1 MTYPESVEATMQRYL
16 SFYRTI
22 QQRQFSSP
30 IQPIPIVIMVS
41 HGNSVQSFMEVTDP
55 EARKKDLIGIGYCC
69 VSIARHMS
77 DRAWISDMLADATH
91 SGCGTSEVIP
101 NEYYDE

>member
-1 MTYPESVEATMQRYL
+1 MTYPESVEATLQRYL

-22 QQRQFSSP
+22 QQRQFSLP
-30 IQPIPIVIMVS
+30 TQPIPIVIMVS
-41 HGNSVQSFMEVTDP
+41 HGNSVQSFMEVGDP
-55 EARKKDLIGIGYCC
+55 DARKKDLIGIGYCC
-69 VSIARHMS
+69 VSIARQMS
-77 DRAWISDMLADATH
+77 DHSWHSDMLADATH